1 MADDRRV
8 AGSFFAYTILHYF
21 QSATLR
27 EFEGAA
33 RTSVNCFFEVT
44 PRLDVA
50 TTSRFSRHRTND
62 MIWRHRSHFCQ
73 GGGRSQLLGYIAMMR
88 ALVNAAIRLIRLLER
103 FKVLILSIS
112 GLQLLMPALSPLLAS
127 SCQEHSHGSFTATI
141 PPRNLHQLH
150 FYQP

>member
-1 MADDRRV
+1 
-8 AGSFFAYTILHYF
+8 
-21 QSATLR
+21 
-27 EFEGAA
+27 
-33 RTSVNCFFEVT
+33 
-44 PRLDVA
+44 
-50 TTSRFSRHRTND
+50 
-62 MIWRHRSHFCQ
+62 
-73 GGGRSQLLGYIAMMR
+73 MMR